1 MKWCCHPPYYW
12 DIWRKEVESA
22 PCTGSSCTQS
32 YWSQRVLMYPLFTY
46 FGIILLSALYGY
58 KWLPGSNVLRGLL
71 LFILRMLPDLTLRN
85 NCSSLQKLEIIKSSS
100 LALLALGQRDYYQ
113 APRRAPDNHGIL
125 RLSRIIMPTPSMPNK
140 RYTWKRP
147 LELPQWCLKISFTC
161 ASFSPHNKQK
171 NKQEHNKHN
180 FCLHSLT

>member
-1 MKWCCHPPYYW
+1 MKWCCPPYYW

-22 PCTGSSCTQS
+22 PCTGSSCTQI

-46 FGIILLSALYGY
+46 FGIILLSAVYGY

-100 LALLALGQRDYYQ
+100 LALLALGQRDYYP
-113 APRRAPDNHGIL
+113 APERAAVNHGIL
-125 RLSRIIMPTPSMPNK
+125 QLSRIIMPTPHPTRDTHGKGHWNRLNGVWRFPSHVPLFLPTTNK
-140 RYTWKRP
+140 KTNKNTTNT
-147 LELPQWCLKISFTC
+147 ISVFI
-161 ASFSPHNKQK
+161 
-171 NKQEHNKHN
+171 
-180 FCLHSLT
+180 L